1 MSPEQLAVL
10 TSRFAVNQYLKEH
23 EASELSELLGLTV
36 KQVHNW
42 EKTQNFPLNEDCF
55 TDVFLAIPLV
65 FRYGKRR
72 YTMKQKAATAP
83 RETRQQQQ
91 QQQQQGQQPVQ
102 PQQPVYDFEVGS
114 NEGSRDGRLWKRLT
128 AAQIADLTAAFEQN
142 PYLQPEDTDYLT
154 DRLGLSVDKIRI
166 WYANKR
172 KSMRTQRQEESDS
185 GDDREENSQS
195 PVSSIKTHR
204 VMTTSRMDILNNA
217 FAQSPYLEN
226 RQAEELSRQVGIT
239 ADKVRM
245 WFSNKRATLRK
256 SGLDSPPCTELSP
269 DAETSSMSFSRFNS
283 KSHNSLAPEQSLIL
297 NEAFARNPYETEEGA
312 KELADRT
319 GLSVKQIQTWY
330 SRKRF
335 NTKKRKRS
343 ASPSGDNQTQSST
356 DFKSYHMLTASQTAT
371 LNAYYM
377 RSPYIDDIT
386 AAQISNEIGVSVEK
400 IKTWFK
406 SKRKIV
412 NKKRKMEGGS
422 VESMA
427 GQEQHQLLNRGGR
440 PLGSR
445 KRKVDVYDSNG
456 VKVENSGW
464 YHPNSNGGPVGTIA
478 EAAESAEG
486 VWSGDEFE
494 EPDIGGDNHNDDE
507 DDDDDD
513 DDDEELDQDVEL
525 EVQEE
530 QVLAGL
536 FGIDVTAV
544 RELRQTVQ

>member
-1 MSPEQLAVL
+1 
-10 TSRFAVNQYLKEH
+10 
-23 EASELSELLGLTV
+23 
-36 KQVHNW
+36 
-42 EKTQNFPLNEDCF
+42 
-55 TDVFLAIPLV
+55 
-65 FRYGKRR
+65 YGKRR

-83 RETRQQQQ
+83 RETRQQQ

-142 PYLQPEDTDYLT
+142 PYLQPEDTDYLA

-256 SGLDSPPCTELSP
+256 SGLNSPPCTEASP
-269 DAETSSMSFSRFNS
+269 DAESNVGDSPADVSFE
-283 KSHNSLAPEQSLIL
+283 HNVQKPRSPLTVEQLQIL
-297 NEAFARNPYETEEGA
+297 NDSFAKQPYETEEG
-312 KELADRT
+312 ELDLSHRT
-319 GLSVKQIQTWY
+319 GLSLKQIQTWF

-335 NTKKRKRS
+335 NMKKRRCS
-343 ASPSGDNQTQSST
+343 TSPTPEDEDSCVLTSSPPPASHQSS
-356 DFKSYHMLTASQTAT
+356 DFKSYHMLTVPQTAT
-371 LNAYYM
+371 LNAYYL
-377 RSPYIDDIT
+377 RSPYVDDIA
-386 AAQISNEIGVSVEK
+386 AAQISNEIGVNVEK

-406 SKRKIV
+406 SKRKLV
-412 NKKRKMEGGS
+412 NKKRKMDGS
-422 VESMA
+422 EPGSSP
-427 GQEQHQLLNRGGR
+427 HQLLVRGGR
-440 PLGSR
+440 PFGSR
-445 KRKVDVYDSNG
+445 KI
-456 VKVENSGW
+456 KVEDGVGGW
-464 YHPNSNGGPVGTIA
+464 HYPHMNGSLPAHSSVDH
-478 EAAESAEG
+478 
-486 VWSGDEFE
+486 V
-494 EPDIGGDNHNDDE
+494 
-507 DDDDDD
+507 DDDDD
-513 DDDEELDQDVEL
+513 DDDEDLDQDVAL
-525 EVQEE
+525 EVREE

-536 FGIDVTAV
+536 FGIDITAV
-544 RELRQTVQ
+544 RELKETYIARSTNGFVTQNAVV